1 MSDLK
6 AFRKANNLKQ
16 TELANY
22 LGVSREYLSLV
33 ETGKSKLSAEKVSM
47 LLTNPYGWDT
57 SSITPDEKQKES
69 ELVAALKETISA
81 QRETIEY
88 QKEIIATL
96 RMGGDSSSCKGC
108 WYCLFPFT
116 EVIEA

>member
-16 TELANY
+16 NELADY

-47 LLTNPYGWDT
+47 ILTNTKGWDT
-57 SSITPDEKQKES
+57 SMFLDPADKKEKEPDI
-69 ELVAALKETISA
+69 VAALRETITA

-88 QKEIIATL
+88 QKEIIEML
-96 RMGGDSSSCKGC
+96 KQGRGGILQKDASSAFSHTQK
-108 WYCLFPFT
+108 
-116 EVIEA
+116 